1 MLLSA
6 LAFGDAAQAARSNL
20 RGRRAEPDDIA
31 NLASVVLHV
40 NPNVLLKRLSNLEG
54 PSARGRYGKKFLRGC
69 EIGAWRPL
77 FWRGTTPTCYRLAM
91 AIRDSD
97 LA

>member
-20 RGRRAEPDDIA
+20 RGRRAEPDDTI
-31 NLASVVLHV
+31 NLAKVVLHV

-54 PSARGRYGKKFLRGC
+54 CSAEGRRSKKFLRGGMA
-69 EIGAWRPL
+69 GAWRRP
-77 FWRGTTPTCYRLAM
+77 FWRAAAPTCYRPAM